1 MSLRVQKVRELI
13 RRELCTILEKDY
25 RFENCLVT
33 IHDVSPTPDMR
44 QCFVYVG
51 VIGKP
56 YQQDAA
62 VEKLVKARGAI
73 QRDLYK
79 RVKLRC
85 SPQLFFRLDKTIE
98 RAVPLLNIIDNLP
111 PPLPDLPEAAGGDES
126 KPATASAPEKSNS

>member
-44 QCFVYVG
+44 QCFIYVG

-62 VEKLVKARGAI
+62 IEKLTKARGAI

-79 RVKLRC
+79 RVKLRS
-85 SPQLFFRLDKTIE
+85 SPQLFFRLDKSVE
-98 RAVPLLNIIDNLP
+98 RGVPLLNIIDNLP
-111 PPLPDLPEAAGGDES
+111 PPLPDLPEDAPQAD
-126 KPATASAPEKSNS
+126 TASSD